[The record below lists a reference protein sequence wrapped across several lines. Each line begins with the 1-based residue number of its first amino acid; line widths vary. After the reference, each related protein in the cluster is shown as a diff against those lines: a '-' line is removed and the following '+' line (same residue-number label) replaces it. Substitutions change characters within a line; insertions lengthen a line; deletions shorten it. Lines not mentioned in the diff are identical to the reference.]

1 MPPETRTLGSIL
13 MSHPHHSGHPT
24 KSCGAYPLWRLALTL
39 ALALTLTLNLAL
51 ILALA
56 LPLT

>member
-13 MSHPHHSGHPT
+13 MSHPHHSGNPT
-24 KSCGAYPLWRLALTL
+24 KSCGAYPPRRLALT
-39 ALALTLTLNLAL
+39 LALTLTLNLAL